1 MRHVFRM
8 GVAVLTAVACGSSA
22 AGSLESSFENPPA
35 AYRPWTW
42 WHWLNGNITK
52 EGITADLEAMADVG
66 LGGAQIFNAGEEVKG
81 PGASTSI
88 PYGPV
93 PFNSPEW
100 LGLVKHAAKEA
111 RRLGLEL
118 GIHNC
123 AGWSSSGGPWNT
135 PEHGMKTVVFGE
147 TRLKGPSAFS
157 GKLAQ
162 PQAESGFYRDIAV
175 LAFPSPA
182 SESASMAAAAP
193 KLTSSSDEAN
203 ASKAADGDLVNRLT
217 HPRFEHR
224 KVYLVK
230 VAGRW
235 SADKLA
241 ALRSPLTLD
250 DGYTIRPV
258 PVEEVRDLGAN
269 VRLLKFT
276 LKEGR
281 KRQIRKMCSAAHLVV
296 LSLQRVAV
304 GAFELPPDLAPGAWR
319 DLTDAEIGRL
329 FS

>member
-1 MRHVFRM
+1 ME
-8 GVAVLTAVACGSSA
+8 TN
-22 AGSLESSFENPPA
+22 E
-35 AYRPWTW
+35 
-42 WHWLNGNITK
+42 
-52 EGITADLEAMADVG
+52 
-66 LGGAQIFNAGEEVKG
+66 NAGERLQNILAHAGVASRRGAATLIASGAVTVDGLVVKE
-81 PGASTSI
+81 PGARFGADAEIRVNGRPLVAAEKKRTIVLNKPVGVLSTMSD
-88 PYGPV
+88 
-93 PFNSPEW
+93 PFGGRTVAE
-100 LGLVKHAAKEA
+100 LVK
-111 RRLGLEL
+111 
-118 GIHNC
+118 
-123 AGWSSSGGPWNT
+123 T
-135 PEHGMKTVVFGE
+135 PE
-147 TRLKGPSAFS
+147 RLVPVGRLDK
-157 GKLAQ
+157 
-162 PQAESGFYRDIAV
+162 D
-175 LAFPSPA
+175 
-182 SESASMAAAAP
+182 SEGLLLMS
-193 KLTSSSDEAN
+193 N
-203 ASKAADGDLVNRLT
+203 DGDLVNRLT

-241 ALRSPLTLD
+241 TLRSPLTLD

-296 LSLQRVAV
+296 LSLRRVAV
-304 GAFELPPDLAPGAWR
+304 GAFELPPDLEPGAWR